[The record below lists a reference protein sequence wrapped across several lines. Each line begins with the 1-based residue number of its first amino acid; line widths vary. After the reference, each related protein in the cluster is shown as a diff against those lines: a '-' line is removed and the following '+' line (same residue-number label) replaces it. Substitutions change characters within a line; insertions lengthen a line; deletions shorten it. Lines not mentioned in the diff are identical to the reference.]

1 MPLIVNTNIMSL
13 NAQRNVSKTNAGL
26 ATAIQRLSSGIRV
39 NSAKDDAAGLAV
51 AETLNAKVRGNAVAV
66 RNAND
71 GISIGQTA
79 EGALGELSRNV
90 QRIREIAV
98 QAANAGV
105 DITLLTPEV
114 DQLQAE
120 IARIVDSTE
129 FNGTQLLDGS
139 GGTLTFQIGSDNT
152 ASHQLDVSLGAT
164 DMSTLNSYS
173 AITLATQGDAQTL
186 IDNMDTDLSDIT
198 SARST
203 FGAIQN
209 RFQAVISNLENYNEN
224 LTAASSRITDADFAA
239 ETANLTRFQ
248 ILQQAGISMLAQA
261 NAAPQN
267 VLGLLQ

>member
-1 MPLIVNTNIMSL
+1 
-13 NAQRNVSKTNAGL
+13 
-26 ATAIQRLSSGIRV
+26 
-39 NSAKDDAAGLAV
+39 
-51 AETLNAKVRGNAVAV
+51 
-66 RNAND
+66 
-71 GISIGQTA
+71 
-79 EGALGELSRNV
+79 
-90 QRIREIAV
+90 
-98 QAANAGV
+98 
-105 DITLLTPEV
+105 
-114 DQLQAE
+114 
-120 IARIVDSTE
+120 
-129 FNGTQLLDGS
+129 
-139 GGTLTFQIGSDNT
+139 
-152 ASHQLDVSLGAT
+152 
-164 DMSTLNSYS
+164 MSTLNSYA

-248 ILQQAGISMLAQA
+248 ILQQAGISMLSQA